1 MGPVPELP
9 ELQAH
14 AERLTEDFA
23 GTVLDRLEPISLN
36 ALKTFDPSPD
46 AARGEVLRRVRR
58 RGKYLLLDFGDTTH
72 VTHLMHGGRLR
83 SDTKK
88 TRRPRGGIARW
99 SFDDGRA
106 LLLSEAGT
114 ERRAGVWVVAGDPTD
129 HDPLVDLGPEADL
142 ITDDELAEALATKRG
157 RLHGFLRRQGNIAGV
172 GRRLANEVCFAA
184 RLSPFAST
192 SSLDADEIARLR
204 TALYD
209 VIAESLTWE
218 RTQNEM
224 VKVADKPSRI
234 HGRAGEP
241 VEEFD
246 DVVRTVEYRSY
257 TVYYCPAAQTDGRIL
272 ADNTTS
278 KFLK

>member
-1 MGPVPELP
+1 MPELP

-23 GTVLDRLEPISLN
+23 GSTLRRWEPISLN

-46 AARGEVLRRVRR
+46 AARGEPLREVTR
-58 RGKYLLLDFGDTTH
+58 RGKYLLLDFGPTTH

-83 SDTKK
+83 PDTKK
-88 TRRPRGGIARW
+88 SRRPRGGVARW
-99 SFDDGRA
+99 RFDDDRA

-114 ERRAGVWVVAGDPTD
+114 ERRAGVWVVSDDPTAQE
-129 HDPLVDLGPEADL
+129 PLAELGPDADR
-142 ITDDELAEALATKRG
+142 ITDEELADALGATRG
-157 RLHGFLRRQGNIAGV
+157 RLHGFLRRQGNLAGV

-192 SSLDADEIARLR
+192 SGLDTDQISRLR
-204 TALYD
+204 AALHQ
-209 VIAESLTWE
+209 VIAESLAWE
-218 RTQNEM
+218 RTQDEM
-224 VKVADKPSRI
+224 VKVADKPSKV
-234 HGRAGEP
+234 HGRAGEQ
-241 VEEFD
+241 VDEFN

-257 TVYYCPAAQTDGRIL
+257 TVYYCPAAQTGGKIL

>member
-14 AERLTEDFA
+14 AERLSDDFG
-23 GTVLDRLEPISLN
+23 GTVLKRLEPISLN

-46 AARGEVLRRVRR
+46 AARGQELRKVTR

-83 SDTKK
+83 PDAKK
-88 TRRPRGGIARW
+88 SRRPRGGVTRW
-99 SFDDGRA
+99 RFEDDRA

-114 ERRAGVWVVAGDPTD
+114 ERRAGVWVASGDPTTQE
-129 HDPLVDLGPEADL
+129 PLVGLGPDADR
-142 ITDDELAEALATKRG
+142 ITDEQLTEALGATRG
-157 RLHGFLRRQGNIAGV
+157 RLHGFLRRQGNLAGV

-184 RLSPFAST
+184 RLSPFAT
-192 SSLDADEIARLR
+192 TTSLDPDEVTRLR
-204 TALYD
+204 VALHE
-209 VIAESLTWE
+209 VIADSLAWE
-218 RTQNEM
+218 RTQDEM
-224 VKVADKPSRI
+224 VKVADKPGRV
-234 HGRAGEP
+234 HGRAGERID
-241 VEEFD
+241 EFD
-246 DVVRTVEYRSY
+246 DVVRTVAYRSY
-257 TVYYCPAAQTDGRIL
+257 TVYYCPAAQTGGKIL

>member
-1 MGPVPELP
+1 MPELP

-23 GTVLDRLEPISLN
+23 GSTLRRWEPISLN

-46 AARGEVLRRVRR
+46 AARGEPLREVTR
-58 RGKYLLLDFGDTTH
+58 RGKYLLLDFGPTTH

-83 SDTKK
+83 PDTKK
-88 TRRPRGGIARW
+88 SRRPRGGVARW
-99 SFDDGRA
+99 RFDDDRA

-114 ERRAGVWVVAGDPTD
+114 ERRAGVRVVSAEPTAQE
-129 HDPLVDLGPEADL
+129 PLAELGPDADR
-142 ITDDELAEALATKRG
+142 ITDEELADALGATRG
-157 RLHGFLRRQGNIAGV
+157 RLHGFLRRQGNLAGV

-192 SSLDADEIARLR
+192 SGLDTDQISRLR
-204 TALYD
+204 AALHQ
-209 VIAESLTWE
+209 VIAESLAWE
-218 RTQNEM
+218 RTQDEM
-224 VKVADKPSRI
+224 VKVADKPSKV
-234 HGRAGEP
+234 HGRAGEQ
-241 VEEFD
+241 VDEFD

-257 TVYYCPAAQTDGRIL
+257 TVYYCPAAQTGGKIL

>member
-23 GTVLDRLEPISLN
+23 GSTLRRLEPISLN

-46 AARGEVLRRVRR
+46 AARGEPLRAVTR
-58 RGKYLLLDFGDTTH
+58 RGKYLLLDFGPTTH

-83 SDTKK
+83 PDAKK
-88 TRRPRGGIARW
+88 TRRPRGGVARW
-99 SFDDGRA
+99 RFEDDRA
-106 LLLSEAGT
+106 MLLSEAGT
-114 ERRAGVWVVAGDPTD
+114 ERRAGVWVVDGDPSTQE
-129 HDPLVDLGPEADL
+129 PLLDLGPDADR
-142 ITDDELAEALATKRG
+142 ITDDELADALGGTRG
-157 RLHGFLRRQGNIAGV
+157 RLHGFLRRQGNLAGV

-192 SSLDADEIARLR
+192 SGLDPDEISRLR
-204 TALYD
+204 IALHD
-209 VIAESLTWE
+209 VIAESLVWE
-218 RTQNEM
+218 RTQDEM
-224 VKVADKPSRI
+224 VKVADKPGRV
-234 HGRAGEP
+234 HGRAGARID
-241 VEEFD
+241 EFD

-257 TVYYCPAAQTDGRIL
+257 TVYYCPAAQTGGKIL

>member
-1 MGPVPELP
+1 MPELP

-23 GTVLDRLEPISLN
+23 GSTLRRWEPISLN

-46 AARGEVLRRVRR
+46 AARGEPLREVTR
-58 RGKYLLLDFGDTTH
+58 RGKYLLLDFGPTTH

-83 SDTKK
+83 PDTKK
-88 TRRPRGGIARW
+88 SRRPRGGVARW
-99 SFDDGRA
+99 RFDDDRA

-114 ERRAGVWVVAGDPTD
+114 ERRAGVWVVSDEPTAQE
-129 HDPLVDLGPEADL
+129 PLAELGPDADR
-142 ITDDELAEALATKRG
+142 ITDEELADALGATRG
-157 RLHGFLRRQGNIAGV
+157 RLHGFLRRQGNLAGV

-192 SSLDADEIARLR
+192 SGLDTDQISRLR
-204 TALYD
+204 AALHQ
-209 VIAESLTWE
+209 VIAESLAWE
-218 RTQNEM
+218 RTQDEM
-224 VKVADKPSRI
+224 VKVADKPSKV
-234 HGRAGEP
+234 HGRAGEQ
-241 VEEFD
+241 VDEFD

-257 TVYYCPAAQTDGRIL
+257 TVYYCPAAQTGGKIL